1 LYHFICGG
9 IVNIKKG
16 GLMKTYF
23 LLSLLM
29 LISAGK
35 NAISICTTCL
45 NDNVKN
51 ADMPAASA
59 EMMEDT
65 MNKNTIVDIAV
76 ADSKFSTLVDALKA
90 ADLVSTLSGEKV
102 FTVFAPT
109 NEAFAKIPKGELDA
123 LLADKAKLAK
133 VLTYHVVPGKVT
145 ASEVVKLADAD
156 TVEGRKVTFTV
167 KGGKVFVNNAEVV
180 KADVDAKNGV
190 IHVIDTVLIPE

>member
-1 LYHFICGG
+1 
-9 IVNIKKG
+9 
-16 GLMKTYF
+16 MKTYF